1 MRLAE
6 KVMEIYGSPYFTL
19 SVAKAVAALTWVH
32 GTPVAALAA
41 LEQRGEGVLDDA
53 LYATK
58 EAFGP
63 GWMPVAVDNS
73 SGALVF
79 LPVRRAAVEE
89 SLSAARERKRRGK

>member
-6 KVMEIYGSPYFTL
+6 RVMEIYGSPYFTL
-19 SVAKAVAALTWVH
+19 GVAKAVAALTWVH
-32 GTPVAALAA
+32 GNPVAAMAA
-41 LEQRGEGVLDDA
+41 LEQRGEGAIEDA
-53 LYATK
+53 LYAAK

-89 SLSAARERKRRGK
+89 SLSTARERRGK